1 MEERA
6 TVLVAVSEPDT
17 AILIARALHKAGC
30 NVVLACEGLQIL
42 LLIKKYPPDLLI
54 LDSMMRGIDA
64 LKICRYVRKE
74 TMSPILLL
82 TDPSQ
87 FSEKDVIKA
96 LELGVDET
104 LPKPF
109 STDEL
114 MLRVQALL
122 RVCGNHK
129 VKELKSGPLRI
140 DLERRSVTI
149 NGSVVNLTPL
159 EYRLLVCL
167 VANAGRVLSWQTL
180 LKRVWGFEPWQG
192 NPEMVK
198 VAIHRLRRKLEP
210 ALSQPLFIH
219 TVRGWGYYFENRDSA
234 H

>member
-1 MEERA
+1 LEERA

-17 AILIARALHKAGC
+17 AILIIRALQKAGY
-30 NVVLACEGLQIL
+30 NVLLACDDLQIL
-42 LLIKKYPPDLLI
+42 QLIKKYPPDLI
-54 LDSMMRGIDA
+54 IFDPMMCVADA
-64 LKICRYVRKE
+64 LKVCRYVREE

-82 TDPSQ
+82 TDPNK
-87 FSEKDVIKA
+87 FSEKDLIKA

-104 LPKPF
+104 LAKPF
-109 STDEL
+109 SADEL
-114 MLRVQALL
+114 ILRVQSLL
-122 RVCGNHK
+122 RLCGNHNIK
-129 VKELKSGPLRI
+129 LLKSGPLRI

-149 NGSVVNLTPL
+149 NGLVVNLTPL

-167 VANAGRVLSWQTL
+167 VANEGRVLSWQTL

-192 NPEMVK
+192 SPEMVK